1 MMKTI
6 VRDNRG
12 RRYKGPQPKG
22 RICESEDCTAVLS
35 IYNDED
41 ICAQCHGATPLW
53 NLPAGVGRF
62 LND

>member
-22 RICESEDCTAVLS
+22 RICESAGCATILS

-41 ICAQCHGATPLW
+41 TCASCYEAIPIKDRPVT
-53 NLPAGVGRF
+53 VGMYLR
-62 LND
+62 